1 MPVLTGVVHVYS
13 FLELSLY
20 MSANTHTHTRPATRI
35 DSRDQGKGERREIGN
50 KSYKGSENCEQ

>member
-20 MSANTHTHTRPATRI
+20 MSANTHTHTHIRPLELTPEI
-35 DSRDQGKGERREIGN
+35 REKEKEGR
-50 KSYKGSENCEQ
+50 